1 MSIFKVTGNRKNSFD
16 SVYLVVLWIFIIF
29 EPFPTFER
37 LNYFAR
43 EGMCAMERRLDH
55 KLNDNSDLVSS
66 APSGNVRLGRR
77 EKRKVSLPPS
87 LI

>member
-1 MSIFKVTGNRKNSFD
+1 
-16 SVYLVVLWIFIIF
+16 
-29 EPFPTFER
+29 
-37 LNYFAR
+37 
-43 EGMCAMERRLDH
+43 MCAMERRLDH